1 MDARPQPGMKFEVGK
16 PIAIQL
22 NDGSFLRGFV
32 HAEDKGAALL
42 CLELIPSAQVAL
54 VSTVNIKSVSPLT
67 LTADTRK
74 WPSNCAYY
82 IVFLFI
88 VPSASLAPPTRWSP
102 STRIPDHHADQF
114 QTCQEPNWGSPS
126 GTHSLTVHVDLAK
139 LRAEERRTYEKRETE
154 FNKLGVGVSPSAQAI
169 FDTLAKTMPCKWD
182 GEHIVI
188 LDTVRLAP
196 PYNAKGLR

>member
-42 CLELIPSAQVAL
+42 CLELIPSAKVAL
-54 VSTVNIKSVSPLT
+54 VSIVNIKSASPLT
-67 LTADTRK
+67 QIADTRK
-74 WPSNCAYY
+74 WPSNFH
-82 IVFLFI
+82 I
-88 VPSASLAPPTRWSP
+88 
-102 STRIPDHHADQF
+102 
-114 QTCQEPNWGSPS
+114 
-126 GTHSLTVHVDLAK
+126 DLAK
-139 LRAEERRTYEKRETE
+139 LRAEERRICEKREAE

-182 GEHIVI
+182 GEDILI

-196 PYNAKGLR
+196 PYNAKCLSGDTGVVERVKMILENEAHSIRNATDANGVKP